1 MWRDASSESPECTLE
16 WLRRMKTGPMA
27 TPAADYLPITGAW
40 ARMCGPNPADPIW
53 FHKTRERYPA
63 YPSAVADKVEV
74 QTNETKEETR
84 GQAPN
89 QPD

>member
-1 MWRDASSESPECTLE
+1 LNGCVAWKRVPWQC
-16 WLRRMKTGPMA
+16 RQ
-27 TPAADYLPITGAW
+27 PITGGLGED
-40 ARMCGPNPADPIW
+40 ARTNPADPIW